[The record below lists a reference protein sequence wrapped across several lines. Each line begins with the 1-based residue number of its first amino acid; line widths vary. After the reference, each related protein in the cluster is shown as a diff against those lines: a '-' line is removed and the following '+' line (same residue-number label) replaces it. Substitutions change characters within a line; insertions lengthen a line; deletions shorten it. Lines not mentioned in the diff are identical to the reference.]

1 MQRGKK
7 MSSAANRVMQ
17 ERWPWIEGSHAMRA
31 QAMDLLDNADLAFN
45 PGGANMTLGALCR
58 EMGEIEHSYLE
69 SLKTLKQ
76 DWSYRNEES
85 GLEGNVARL
94 KAWYAA
100 LDEEMKSVV
109 SAFTD
114 EDLAKI
120 VEREGTPT
128 WPVETQLEVYLQALL
143 IFFGKLTIYSKA
155 LNKPLPKEFQDYIG

>member
-1 MQRGKK
+1 

-31 QAMDLLDNADLAFN
+31 QAMGLLDDADLVFN

-58 EMGEIEHSYLE
+58 EMGETEHSYLE

-76 DWSYRNEES
+76 DWSYRNEEA
-85 GLEGNVARL
+85 GLDGSVAQL

-100 LDEEMKSVV
+100 MDEEMKSVV
-109 SAFTD
+109 SALSD

-120 VEREGTPT
+120 VEREGAPT
-128 WPVETQLEVYLQALL
+128 WPIETQLEVYLQALL
-143 IFFGKLTIYSKA
+143 IFFGKLTIYLKA

>member
-1 MQRGKK
+1 

-31 QAMDLLDNADLAFN
+31 QALDLLIDADLAFN

-58 EMGEIEHSYLE
+58 EMGEIEYSYLE

-76 DWSYRNEES
+76 DWSYHNKEA
-85 GLEGNVARL
+85 GLEGSVGRL

-109 SAFTD
+109 SALSD

-143 IFFGKLTIYSKA
+143 IFFGKLTIYLKA
-155 LNKPLPKEFQDYIG
+155 LNKPLPKEFQAYIG

>member
-1 MQRGKK
+1 

-31 QAMDLLDNADLAFN
+31 QALDLLIDADLAFN
-45 PGGANMTLGALCR
+45 LGGANMTLGALCR

-76 DWSYRNEES
+76 DWSYRNKEAR
-85 GLEGNVARL
+85 LEGSVARL

-109 SAFTD
+109 SALSD

-143 IFFGKLTIYSKA
+143 IFFGKLTIYLKA

>member
-1 MQRGKK
+1 
-7 MSSAANRVMQ
+7 MSASNREMQ
-17 ERWPWIEGSHAMRA
+17 ERWPWIEGSHIMRV
-31 QAMDLLDNADLAFN
+31 QAMDLLDDADLALN

-58 EMGEIEHSYLE
+58 EMGEVEHSYLE

-76 DWSYRNEES
+76 DWSYRNDEA
-85 GLEGNVARL
+85 GLEGSVARL

-100 LDEEMKSVV
+100 MDEEMKSVV
-109 SAFTD
+109 SALSD

-143 IFFGKLTIYSKA
+143 IFFGKLTIYLKA